1 MALLQA
7 CLPKAC
13 ERFPSS
19 KIYWLYGIAVL
30 QIPYI
35 LLPFQLAS
43 TKVLFVGPESSFLV
57 SQLKYTV
64 ESFQVL

>member
-1 MALLQA
+1 MKYVIKALLQA

-19 KIYWLYGIAVL
+19 KIYWLYEIAVL
-30 QIPYI
+30 QILYI

-43 TKVLFVGPESSFLV
+43 TKVLFVGSEILFLV
-57 SQLKYTV
+57 SQLK
-64 ESFQVL
+64 